1 MSEAETYLGRL
12 QTALDENPGQ
22 ARTIFSAM
30 RHTCVYDNKDDW
42 MVPIEAARR
51 QLAQFENLFKNAGG
65 VENGFPAMIDLSTLE
80 NRDEYD
86 PNMLQENL
94 MFGTSE
100 EVISKLR
107 LYDDLGVDQFTYYAS
122 LGLGMKEQK
131 RSLELFINEVMP
143 EFAEH

>member
-1 MSEAETYLGRL
+1 
-12 QTALDENPGQ
+12 
-22 ARTIFSAM
+22 
-30 RHTCVYDNKDDW
+30 
-42 MVPIEAARR
+42 
-51 QLAQFENLFKNAGG
+51 
-65 VENGFPAMIDLSTLE
+65 
-80 NRDEYD
+80 
-86 PNMLQENL
+86 

-143 EFAEH
+143 EFAEN